1 MSLIYASLSVRRPSR
16 AASLCL
22 LFCFRYLG
30 NVWVSEIPKLQ
41 GVRFALPSR
50 PRIGGP
56 STKNAIFLP
65 LPPSPK
71 KSKIGRRRLS
81 LLSHLCLKFL
91 ARKKQ
96 FGSGNKNSFQQLP
109 LWKEGGLLVHET
121 LRGVLGPVFEEM
133 LRQEVEEGWGKVG
146 PRRWLWKVVVAVAA
160 VADVAAVVV
169 VATAF
174 LKNS

>member
-1 MSLIYASLSVRRPSR
+1 MCEFLKFQSCKV
-16 AASLCL
+16 
-22 LFCFRYLG
+22 
-30 NVWVSEIPKLQ
+30 
-41 GVRFALPSR
+41 FALHSPLVPGLVVR
-50 PRIGGP
+50 QRKMPF
-56 STKNAIFLP
+56 FLP

-133 LRQEVEEGWGKVG
+133 LRQEVEEGWGRVG

-160 VADVAAVVV
+160 VVDVTVVVV